1 MFNKFKN
8 TKLEK
13 RNYKYIKINDN
24 HNYAYNL
31 IYFY

>member
-1 MFNKFKN
+1 MFNK

-13 RNYKYIKINDN
+13 RNYKYININDN